1 MSDTRRRTVLKTVGG
16 VTVVGTLA
24 GCLSDDPEQEVE
36 PSGNSDDDDDDDTDE
51 TDDTDDPEADSSLR
65 VAHLSPD
72 APNVDVYVDGDA
84 VLEDVP
90 FRTVSDYLDLPAGSY
105 DVKITAAGDPDTVV
119 FDETLEL
126 PAGAFTAAALGE
138 LADENQPFDVGVFED
153 DLSDP
158 GSDARIKLVHAS
170 PDAPNVD
177 VTVGGDPLFEDVP
190 FGAAGTVEVPA
201 GDYKLQVRPATEDND
216 GDVVDTF
223 KFSAEAGTV
232 YTGFAV
238 GYLAPGEAPAD
249 VPFDLEVSVDASYGE
264 DEEDTALRVAHLSPD
279 APNVDVYVDGDPV
292 LEDVPFRTVSG
303 YLDLTVGTYDI
314 KITAAGD
321 PDTVVFDEAVE
332 LSAGA
337 FTAAALGELADENQ
351 PFGVELYEDD
361 RSDPGS
367 DARVTLVHASPDAP
381 NVDVTVG
388 GDPLFEDV
396 PFGAA
401 GTVEVPAG
409 DYKLQVRPAT
419 EDNDG
424 DVVDTFKFPAEAG
437 TVYTAF
443 AVGYLAPDDA
453 PADVPFDLDVA
464 VDAD

>member
-105 DVKITAAGDPDTVV
+105 DV
-119 FDETLEL
+119 
-126 PAGAFTAAALGE
+126 
-138 LADENQPFDVGVFED
+138 
-153 DLSDP
+153 
-158 GSDARIKLVHAS
+158 
-170 PDAPNVD
+170 
-177 VTVGGDPLFEDVP
+177 
-190 FGAAGTVEVPA
+190 
-201 GDYKLQVRPATEDND
+201 
-216 GDVVDTF
+216 
-223 KFSAEAGTV
+223 
-232 YTGFAV
+232 
-238 GYLAPGEAPAD
+238 
-249 VPFDLEVSVDASYGE
+249 
-264 DEEDTALRVAHLSPD
+264 
-279 APNVDVYVDGDPV
+279 
-292 LEDVPFRTVSG
+292 
-303 YLDLTVGTYDI
+303 

>member
-1 MSDTRRRTVLKTVGG
+1 MSDPRRRTVLKTVGG
-16 VTVVGTLA
+16 VTVVGSLA
-24 GCLSDDPEQEVE
+24 GCVSDDPEEEVE
-36 PSGNSDDDDDDDTDE
+36 PSASNDNDDDDDTDE
-51 TDDTDDPEADSSLR
+51 TDDTDEPEADSSLR

-84 VLEDVP
+84 VLENVP
-90 FRTVSDYLDLPAGSY
+90 FRTVSDYLDLPTGTY

-126 PAGAFTAAALGE
+126 TAGTFTAAALGE

-153 DLSDP
+153 DRSDP
-158 GSDARIKLVHAS
+158 GSDARVTLVHAS

-223 KFSAEAGTV
+223 KFPAEAGTV
-232 YTGFAV
+232 YTAFAV
-238 GYLAPGEAPAD
+238 GYLAPDAAPAD
-249 VPFDLEVSVDASYGE
+249 VPFDLEVSVDARYE
-264 DEEDTALRVAHLSPD
+264 EEEDTALRVAHLSPD
-279 APNVDVYVDGDPV
+279 APNVDVYVDGDAV
-292 LEDVPFRTVSG
+292 LEDVPFRTVSD
-303 YLDLTVGTYDI
+303 YLGLQSGTYDI

-321 PDTVVFDEAVE
+321 PDTVVFDETLE

-351 PFGVELYEDD
+351 PFSVELYEDD

-443 AVGYLAPDDA
+443 AVGYLAPDAA
-453 PADVPFDLDVA
+453 PADVPFDLEVA